1 MDKNQIGIGYMQEGK
16 WEEAAKAFMEAIE
29 ESPEDAVSYINFGNV
44 LTAVGDTKRALD
56 FFQKAITLDKNAAAA
71 YYSAGN
77 IFYENEQFQQAKNMF
92 ESALKNGLDSSD
104 NFFMLGMSQ
113 LGS

>member
-1 MDKNQIGIGYMQEGK
+1 MTQY
-16 WEEAAKAFMEAIE
+16 A
-29 ESPEDAVSYINFGNV
+29 YINFGNV

-56 FFQKAITLDKNAAAA
+56 FFQKAITLDENAAAA

-92 ESALKNGLDSSD
+92 ETALKNGLDSSD

-113 LGS
+113 LDLEQPRLALPYFKDVRN

>member
-1 MDKNQIGIGYMQEGK
+1 MDKNQLGIQYMQEGN

-29 ESPEDAVSYINFGNV
+29 ESPNDPIAYINFGNV
-44 LTAVGDTKRALD
+44 LTAVGDMKRALK
-56 FFQKAITLDKNAAAA
+56 FFQKAITLDENAAAA

-92 ESALKNGLDSSD
+92 ESALKKGLDSSD
-104 NFFMLGMSQ
+104 NYLC
-113 LGS
+113 LVCP